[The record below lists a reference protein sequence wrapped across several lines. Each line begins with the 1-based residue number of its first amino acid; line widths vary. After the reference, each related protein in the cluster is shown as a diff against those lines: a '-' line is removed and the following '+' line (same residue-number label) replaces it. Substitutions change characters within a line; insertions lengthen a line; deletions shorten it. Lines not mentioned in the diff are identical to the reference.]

1 MNNRPGDCRLLTT
14 PFLLGGAVFDP
25 IDPPA
30 LTIDLA
36 MSLID
41 YSHTEGRAFVAGLS
55 RDDQKEAGQFMTPPA
70 IARFMAQRLVSGY
83 NFPAVRVLEPSAGAG
98 ILAAAA
104 IEALLALEAP
114 PRYIELLMVEQDQ
127 RLLPVLH
134 ELGRRATFLC
144 AERGV
149 ELVFQVL
156 GEDFLLS
163 ELALSGRPIDHLL
176 TIANPPFFKLGKY
189 DPQAQA
195 HQYAVYG
202 QPNIYSLF
210 MAACAR
216 LTGPGPAGRWCF
228 ITPRSWMA
236 GAYFQEAR
244 RTMLRHLTIDS
255 LHAFESRKDSFSEDA
270 VLQET
275 VITWATGRQQVD
287 AGFNILLTRS
297 AGVSDLANA
306 EVQAVPA
313 ERIVSNDEQA
323 MFSLPRD
330 GVDPFEGWT
339 ATLRTYGL
347 EVSTGP
353 VIAFRAK
360 EHIREFRQ
368 PDTVPLLWLQHVGQQ
383 RYEWPIQKKREHIRA
398 TAANAWMLV
407 KNQPMVL
414 MRRFSPKEDE
424 RRVTCCAY
432 GCGFDRLPGD
442 VIGLENHLN
451 YIYRPG
457 GTMSP
462 SEARGLSAFLA
473 SRVVDEHF
481 RALAGSTQVNA
492 TELRKLPL
500 PPLETLVAI
509 GQALPA
515 RPTLA
520 EVDAAVDAALG
531 LIQQA
536 QAAA

>member
-1 MNNRPGDCRLLTT
+1 
-14 PFLLGGAVFDP
+14 
-25 IDPPA
+25 
-30 LTIDLA
+30 
-36 MSLID
+36 MSLIE
-41 YSHTEGRAFVAGLS
+41 YSHTEGRAFIAGLS
-55 RDDQKEAGQFMTPPA
+55 REDQKEAGQFMTPPT

-83 NFPAVRVLEPSAGAG
+83 NARAVRVLEPSAGAG

-104 IEALLALEAP
+104 VEALLALDTP
-114 PRYIELLMVEQDQ
+114 PEYVELLMVERDP
-127 RLLPVLH
+127 RLLPVLN
-134 ELGRRATFLC
+134 ELGRRAVALC
-144 AERGV
+144 AERGI
-149 ELVFQVL
+149 ELQFRVDCH
-156 GEDFLLS
+156 DFLLS

-176 TIANPPFFKLGKY
+176 TIANPPFFKLNKA
-189 DPQAQA
+189 DPRAQA
-195 HQYAVYG
+195 HGYAVYG

-216 LTGPGPAGRWCF
+216 LTGPGPSGRWCF

-255 LHAFESRKDSFSEDA
+255 LHAFESRKDSFSDDA

-297 AGVSDLANA
+297 AGASDLETA
-306 EVQAVPA
+306 EVQAVPT
-313 ERIVSNDEQA
+313 ERIVSNDDQA

-330 GVDPFEGWT
+330 GADPFEGWT
-339 ATLRTYGL
+339 ATLHTYGL

-360 EHIREFRQ
+360 EFIREYRQ

-383 RYEWPIQKKREHIRA
+383 RYEWPIQKKREHVRA

-424 RRVTCCAY
+424 RRVTCAAY
-432 GCGFDRLPGD
+432 GCGLDRLPGD

-462 SEARGLSAFLA
+462 FEARGLSAFLA

-500 PPLETLVAI
+500 PPLETLVRI
-509 GQALPA
+509 GQALA
-515 RPTLA
+515 AWPTLA
-520 EVDAAVDAALG
+520 EVDAAVDEALG
-531 LIQQA
+531 LARQA